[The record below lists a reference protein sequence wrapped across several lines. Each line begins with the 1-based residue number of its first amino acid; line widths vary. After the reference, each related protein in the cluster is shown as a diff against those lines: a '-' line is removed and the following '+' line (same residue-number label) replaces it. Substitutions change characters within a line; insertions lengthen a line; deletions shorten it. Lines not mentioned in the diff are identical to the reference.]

1 MKNKNGLN
9 QMENKKNPELNEI
22 DNRLK
27 ELNTQLEQRKEDLI
41 NELNVV
47 NDCEVCMEP
56 DKKMSE
62 FIGDIFYKSMKNLFE
77 VSTKLAKNLTNEFL
91 PDNGNK

>member
-1 MKNKNGLN
+1 
-9 QMENKKNPELNEI
+9 MENKQNPELNEI

-27 ELNTQLEQRKEDLI
+27 ELNKQLEQRKEDLI
-41 NELNVV
+41 KELNVV

-62 FIGDIFYKSMKNLFE
+62 FIGDIFYKSMKGLFE
-77 VSTKLAKNLTNEFL
+77 VSTKLAQKLTNEFL

>member
-1 MKNKNGLN
+1 
-9 QMENKKNPELNEI
+9 MENNQNSEMDEI
-22 DNRLK
+22 DNNLK
-27 ELNTQLEQRKEDLI
+27 KLDAQLEQRKEDLI
-41 NELNVV
+41 RELNVV

-77 VSTKLAKNLTNEFL
+77 VSTKLAKNLTSEFL
-91 PDNGNK
+91 SDNGSK

>member
-1 MKNKNGLN
+1 
-9 QMENKKNPELNEI
+9 MENNQNSELNEM
-22 DNRLK
+22 DSKLK
-27 ELNTQLEQRKEDLI
+27 ELNKVLEQRKEELI
-41 NELNVV
+41 NELNDV

-77 VSTKLAKNLTNEFL
+77 VSSKLAKNLTSEFL
-91 PDNGNK
+91 PDNGDK

>member
-1 MKNKNGLN
+1 
-9 QMENKKNPELNEI
+9 MENKQNPELNEI

-27 ELNTQLEQRKEDLI
+27 ELNAQLEQRKEDLI
-41 NELNVV
+41 KELNVV
-47 NDCEVCMEP
+47 NDCEVSFEP
-56 DKKMSE
+56 DKKLSE

-77 VSTKLAKNLTNEFL
+77 VSTKLAQKLANEFL

>member
-1 MKNKNGLN
+1 
-9 QMENKKNPELNEI
+9 MENNQNPELNEL

-27 ELNTQLEQRKEDLI
+27 ELNAQLEQRKEELI
-41 NELNVV
+41 QELNVV

-77 VSTKLAKNLTNEFL
+77 VSTKLAQKLANEFL

>member
-1 MKNKNGLN
+1 
-9 QMENKKNPELNEI
+9 MENNQNPELNEM

-27 ELNTQLEQRKEDLI
+27 ELNAQLEQRKEDLI
-41 NELNVV
+41 QELNVV

-77 VSTKLAKNLTNEFL
+77 VSTKLAQKLANEFL

>member
-1 MKNKNGLN
+1 
-9 QMENKKNPELNEI
+9 MENNQNSELNEM
-22 DNRLK
+22 DSKLK
-27 ELNTQLEQRKEDLI
+27 ELNKVLEQRKEELI
-41 NELNVV
+41 NELNDV

-77 VSTKLAKNLTNEFL
+77 VSSKLAKNLTSEFL

>member
-1 MKNKNGLN
+1 
-9 QMENKKNPELNEI
+9 MENKQNPELNEI

-27 ELNTQLEQRKEDLI
+27 ELNAQLEQRKEDLI
-41 NELNVV
+41 RELNVV

-77 VSTKLAKNLTNEFL
+77 VSTKLAQKLANEFL

>member
-1 MKNKNGLN
+1 
-9 QMENKKNPELNEI
+9 MEKKQNPELNEI

-27 ELNTQLEQRKEDLI
+27 ELNAQLEQRKEELI
-41 NELNVV
+41 QELNVV

-56 DKKMSE
+56 DKKLSE

-77 VSTKLAKNLTNEFL
+77 VSTKLAKNLTSEFL

>member
-1 MKNKNGLN
+1 
-9 QMENKKNPELNEI
+9 MENKQNPELNEI

-27 ELNTQLEQRKEDLI
+27 ELNAQLEQRKEDLI
-41 NELNVV
+41 KELNVV

-77 VSTKLAKNLTNEFL
+77 VSTKLAQKLANEFL

>member
-1 MKNKNGLN
+1 
-9 QMENKKNPELNEI
+9 MENKQNPELNEI

-27 ELNTQLEQRKEDLI
+27 ELNEQLEQRKVDLI
-41 NELNVV
+41 QELNVV

-62 FIGDIFYKSMKNLFE
+62 FIGDIFYKSMKGLFE
-77 VSTKLAKNLTNEFL
+77 VSTKLAQKLTNEFL

>member
-1 MKNKNGLN
+1 
-9 QMENKKNPELNEI
+9 MENKHNPELNEI

-27 ELNTQLEQRKEDLI
+27 ELNEQLEQRKEDLI

-77 VSTKLAKNLTNEFL
+77 VSTNLAKNLTKEFL
-91 PDNGNK
+91 PNNGNK